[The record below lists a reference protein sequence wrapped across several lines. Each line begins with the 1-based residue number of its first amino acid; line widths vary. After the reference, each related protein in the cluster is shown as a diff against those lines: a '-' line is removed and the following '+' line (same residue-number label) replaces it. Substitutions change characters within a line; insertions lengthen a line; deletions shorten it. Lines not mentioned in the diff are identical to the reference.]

1 MQCGARRGGVNYW
14 VAMLAASKGETPL
27 HAACRAASLDLVR
40 ELLSECNIQQQQA
53 LMDAKCFAGKTPL
66 MLAAMAGGSSGSDRA
81 REAVACARFLLACGA
96 NAYAHSQSRRSAAD
110 YANEHG
116 KPRLA
121 EEIQRVATAQLQAA
135 AINDGTA
142 LSRSKAGAHC
152 ALCGDRLGGC
162 KFRAMHEAVRRG
174 EQRNPLI
181 CRFLHDLETCFPP
194 SAAQLLSSPALH
206 CLNRRGKF
214 TRELTEALAMLAQLR
229 RIIARTEL
237 HSDKTDETDEPGS
250 SPGTDETDE
259 PGSRPGMDE
268 TDEPGSRPGTDET
281 DEPGSSPGMD
291 ETDEPGS
298 RPGSGSWHVIDL
310 CCGKAFFGTLVAVLF
325 PSFCVHCVDQQPP
338 TFLPHFA
345 LAGLAER
352 VAYVQLDVLS
362 TGFVNEVRALIEA
375 NGGRRVIVMG
385 MHLCGLLA
393 LRAIDLIKQL
403 PRVEALVLTPCC
415 LPNAAH
421 AEDTPPSVFEP
432 REPHAQY
439 TRWCDFLER
448 RIQGGVLGHSQ
459 DHSQGRSQG
468 RILGHARAAVLAGE
482 VAGEAVGVAAA
493 AVRSEV
499 VGGVDWR
506 PEACLGCTLEC
517 GGCTLECSGCTLE
530 CTRESEPALISEK
543 NTLLTARRVLSVYP
557 RYWSDGAA
565 SLLASGQF

>member
-1 MQCGARRGGVNYW
+1 
-14 VAMLAASKGETPL
+14 
-27 HAACRAASLDLVR
+27 
-40 ELLSECNIQQQQA
+40 
-53 LMDAKCFAGKTPL
+53 
-66 MLAAMAGGSSGSDRA
+66 
-81 REAVACARFLLACGA
+81 
-96 NAYAHSQSRRSAAD
+96 
-110 YANEHG
+110 
-116 KPRLA
+116 
-121 EEIQRVATAQLQAA
+121 
-135 AINDGTA
+135 
-142 LSRSKAGAHC
+142 
-152 ALCGDRLGGC
+152 
-162 KFRAMHEAVRRG
+162 
-174 EQRNPLI
+174 
-181 CRFLHDLETCFPP
+181 
-194 SAAQLLSSPALH
+194 
-206 CLNRRGKF
+206 
-214 TRELTEALAMLAQLR
+214 
-229 RIIARTEL
+229 
-237 HSDKTDETDEPGS
+237 
-250 SPGTDETDE
+250 
-259 PGSRPGMDE
+259 MDE
-268 TDEPGSRPGTDET
+268 TDDPGSRI
-281 DEPGSSPGMD
+281 GMD

-530 CTRESEPALISEK
+530 CSGCTLECTRESEPALISEK

>member
-1 MQCGARRGGVNYW
+1 MRHTHIGVTIDTGRAAALPTNEGPMQAV
-14 VAMLAASKGETPL
+14 SKGETPL
-27 HAACRAASLDLVR
+27 HAACRAASLATVR
-40 ELLSECNIQQQQA
+40 ELLSACDIQQQQA
-53 LMDAKCFAGKTPL
+53 LTDAKCFAGKTPL
-66 MLAAMAGGSSGSDRA
+66 MLAAMAGGSSGSDSA

-135 AINDGTA
+135 AINDGTTM
-142 LSRSKAGAHC
+142 SRSKAGAHC

-181 CRFLHDLETCFPP
+181 CRFFHDLETCYPA
-194 SAAQLLSSPALH
+194 SAVQLLSSPALH

-229 RIIARTEL
+229 RIIARAEA
-237 HSDKTDETDEPGS
+237 HSDETDETDEPG
-250 SPGTDETDE
+250 DI
-259 PGSRPGMDE
+259 
-268 TDEPGSRPGTDET
+268 
-281 DEPGSSPGMD
+281 
-291 ETDEPGS
+291 GS

-325 PSFCVHCVDQQPP
+325 PSCCVHCVDRQPP

-352 VAYVQLDVLS
+352 IAYVQLDVLS
-362 TGFVNEVRALIEA
+362 IGFVNEVRALIEA

-385 MHLCGLLA
+385 MHLCGILA
-393 LRAIDLIKQL
+393 LRAIDLIRQL
-403 PRVEALVLTPCC
+403 PRVEALVLAPCC

-448 RIQGGVLGHSQ
+448 RIQG
-459 DHSQGRSQG
+459 
-468 RILGHARAAVLAGE
+468 
-482 VAGEAVGVAAA
+482 
-493 AVRSEV
+493 RSELV
-499 VGGVDWR
+499 VGADWR
-506 PEACLGCTLEC
+506 PEACLEC
-517 GGCTLECSGCTLE
+517 SLECSGCSLE
-530 CTRESEPALISEK
+530 CSGCSLWCTRESEAALISEK
-543 NTLLTARRVLSVYP
+543 NTLLTAMRVP
-557 RYWSDGAA
+557 
-565 SLLASGQF
+565 SLLGPTGQPTLASGQF

>member
-1 MQCGARRGGVNYW
+1 MIVLW

-135 AINDGTA
+135 AINDGTV

-194 SAAQLLSSPALH
+194 SAVQLLSSPALH

-229 RIIARTEL
+229 RIIARAEL
-237 HSDKTDETDEPGS
+237 HSDKSDETDEPGS

-259 PGSRPGMDE
+259 PGS
-268 TDEPGSRPGTDET
+268 S
-281 DEPGSSPGMD
+281 
-291 ETDEPGS
+291 
-298 RPGSGSWHVIDL
+298 PGSGSWHVIDL

-362 TGFVNEVRALIEA
+362 IGFVNEVRALIEA

-482 VAGEAVGVAAA
+482 VASEAVGVAAA

-499 VGGVDWR
+499 IGGVDWR

-543 NTLLTARRVLSVYP
+543 NTLLTARRVPPLLVRRGSYWLLP
-557 RYWSDGAA
+557 QGSFRYIHAR
-565 SLLASGQF
+565 

>member
-1 MQCGARRGGVNYW
+1 MQAV
-14 VAMLAASKGETPL
+14 SKGETPL
-27 HAACRAASLDLVR
+27 HAACRAASLATVR
-40 ELLSECNIQQQQA
+40 ELLSACDIQQQQA
-53 LMDAKCFAGKTPL
+53 LTDAKCFAGKTPL
-66 MLAAMAGGSSGSDRA
+66 MLAAMAGGSSGSDSA

-135 AINDGTA
+135 AINDGTTM
-142 LSRSKAGAHC
+142 SRSKAGAHC

-181 CRFLHDLETCFPP
+181 CRFFHDLETCYPA
-194 SAAQLLSSPALH
+194 SAVQLLSSPALH

-229 RIIARTEL
+229 RIIARAEA
-237 HSDKTDETDEPGS
+237 HSDETDETDEPG
-250 SPGTDETDE
+250 DA
-259 PGSRPGMDE
+259 
-268 TDEPGSRPGTDET
+268 
-281 DEPGSSPGMD
+281 
-291 ETDEPGS
+291 GS

-325 PSFCVHCVDQQPP
+325 PSCCVHCVDRQPP

-352 VAYVQLDVLS
+352 IAYVQLDVLS
-362 TGFVNEVRALIEA
+362 IGFVNEVRALIEA

-385 MHLCGLLA
+385 MHLCGILA
-393 LRAIDLIKQL
+393 LRAIDLIRQL
-403 PRVEALVLTPCC
+403 PRVEALVLAPCC

-448 RIQGGVLGHSQ
+448 RIQG
-459 DHSQGRSQG
+459 
-468 RILGHARAAVLAGE
+468 
-482 VAGEAVGVAAA
+482 
-493 AVRSEV
+493 RSELV
-499 VGGVDWR
+499 VGADWR
-506 PEACLGCTLEC
+506 PEACLEC
-517 GGCTLECSGCTLE
+517 SLECSGCSLW
-530 CTRESEPALISEK
+530 CTRESEAALISEK
-543 NTLLTARRVLSVYP
+543 NTLLTAMRVP
-557 RYWSDGAA
+557 
-565 SLLASGQF
+565 SLLGPTGQPTLASGQF

>member
-1 MQCGARRGGVNYW
+1 
-14 VAMLAASKGETPL
+14 MLAASKGETPL

-229 RIIARTEL
+229 RIIARAEL

-250 SPGTDETDE
+250 S
-259 PGSRPGMDE
+259 
-268 TDEPGSRPGTDET
+268 PGTDET

-325 PSFCVHCVDQQPP
+325 PFCCVHCVDQQPP

-362 TGFVNEVRALIEA
+362 IGFVNEMRALIEA

-385 MHLCGLLA
+385 MHLCGILA
-393 LRAIDLIKQL
+393 LRAIDLIRQL
-403 PRVEALVLTPCC
+403 PRVEALVLAPCC

-448 RIQGGVLGHSQ
+448 RIQG
-459 DHSQGRSQG
+459 
-468 RILGHARAAVLAGE
+468 
-482 VAGEAVGVAAA
+482 
-493 AVRSEV
+493 RSELV
-499 VGGVDWR
+499 VGADWR
-506 PEACLGCTLEC
+506 PEACLEC
-517 GGCTLECSGCTLE
+517 SLECSGCSLE
-530 CTRESEPALISEK
+530 CSGCNLECSGCSLWCTRESEAALISEK
-543 NTLLTARRVLSVYP
+543 NTLLTAMRVPSQLARQGSHHLP
-557 RYWSDGAA
+557 QGAR
-565 SLLASGQF
+565 

>member
-1 MQCGARRGGVNYW
+1 MQAV
-14 VAMLAASKGETPL
+14 SKGETPL
-27 HAACRAASLDLVR
+27 HAACRAASLATVR
-40 ELLSECNIQQQQA
+40 ELLSACDIQQQQA
-53 LMDAKCFAGKTPL
+53 LTDAKCFAGKTPL
-66 MLAAMAGGSSGSDRA
+66 MLAAMAGGSSGSDSA

-135 AINDGTA
+135 AINDGTTM
-142 LSRSKAGAHC
+142 SRSKAGAHC

-181 CRFLHDLETCFPP
+181 CRFFHDLETCYPA
-194 SAAQLLSSPALH
+194 SAVQLLSSPALH

-229 RIIARTEL
+229 RIIARAEA
-237 HSDKTDETDEPGS
+237 HSDETDETDEPG
-250 SPGTDETDE
+250 DA
-259 PGSRPGMDE
+259 
-268 TDEPGSRPGTDET
+268 
-281 DEPGSSPGMD
+281 
-291 ETDEPGS
+291 GS

-325 PSFCVHCVDQQPP
+325 PSCCVHCVDRQPP

-352 VAYVQLDVLS
+352 IAYVQLDVLS
-362 TGFVNEVRALIEA
+362 IGFVNEVRALIEA

-385 MHLCGLLA
+385 MHLCGILA
-393 LRAIDLIKQL
+393 LRAIDLIRQL
-403 PRVEALVLTPCC
+403 PRVEALVLAPCC

-448 RIQGGVLGHSQ
+448 RIQG
-459 DHSQGRSQG
+459 
-468 RILGHARAAVLAGE
+468 
-482 VAGEAVGVAAA
+482 
-493 AVRSEV
+493 RSELV
-499 VGGVDWR
+499 VGADWR
-506 PEACLGCTLEC
+506 PEACLEC
-517 GGCTLECSGCTLE
+517 SIECSGCSLW

-543 NTLLTARRVLSVYP
+543 NTLLTAMRVP
-557 RYWSDGAA
+557 
-565 SLLASGQF
+565 SLLGPTGQPTLASGQF

>member
-1 MQCGARRGGVNYW
+1 M
-14 VAMLAASKGETPL
+14 SKGETPL
-27 HAACRAASLDLVR
+27 HAACRAASLATVR
-40 ELLSECNIQQQQA
+40 ELLSACDIQQQQA
-53 LMDAKCFAGKTPL
+53 LTDAKCFAGKTPL
-66 MLAAMAGGSSGSDRA
+66 MLAAMAGGSSGSDSA

-135 AINDGTA
+135 AINDGTTM
-142 LSRSKAGAHC
+142 SRSKAGAHC

-181 CRFLHDLETCFPP
+181 CRFFHDLETCYPA
-194 SAAQLLSSPALH
+194 SAVQLLSSPALH

-229 RIIARTEL
+229 RIIARAEA
-237 HSDKTDETDEPGS
+237 HSDETDEADEPGDAGSRPGSGSDEADETDETDETDEPDE
-250 SPGTDETDE
+250 TDETDE
-259 PGSRPGMDE
+259 P
-268 TDEPGSRPGTDET
+268 DEPGDA
-281 DEPGSSPGMD
+281 
-291 ETDEPGS
+291 GS

-325 PSFCVHCVDQQPP
+325 PSCCVHCVDRQPP

-352 VAYVQLDVLS
+352 IAYVQLDVLS
-362 TGFVNEVRALIEA
+362 IGFVNEVRALIEA

-393 LRAIDLIKQL
+393 LRAIDLIRQL
-403 PRVEALVLTPCC
+403 PRVEALVLAPCC

-448 RIQGGVLGHSQ
+448 RIQG
-459 DHSQGRSQG
+459 
-468 RILGHARAAVLAGE
+468 
-482 VAGEAVGVAAA
+482 
-493 AVRSEV
+493 RSELV
-499 VGGVDWR
+499 VGADWR
-506 PEACLGCTLEC
+506 PEACLEC
-517 GGCTLECSGCTLE
+517 SLECSGCSLE
-530 CTRESEPALISEK
+530 CSGCNLECSGCSLWCTRESEAALISEK
-543 NTLLTARRVLSVYP
+543 NTLLTAMRVP
-557 RYWSDGAA
+557 
-565 SLLASGQF
+565 SLLGPTGQPTLASGQF